1 MSPALVE
8 IIVVLLLIVAN
19 GLFAMAEIAIVSART
34 ARLQEMVGRGSRGA
48 RLALRLL
55 EKPTEFLAT
64 IQIGISLIGIISGA
78 YAGVTIGERLAA
90 VLVTMPLLAPHAE
103 FLGVGVVVIT
113 ITYLSLVIGELAPKR
128 VALAHREAL
137 AARMAPLMYALS
149 LVASPASW
157 VLAVSTN
164 AVLRLLRV
172 EPTGEAPISDQELR
186 TLVSEGTAAGVFEE
200 YEQDLIERLLRLDDR
215 RIGSIMRQR
224 QQVVWLDAEAEP
236 AALLDAIVSSGYSR
250 YPVYR
255 GSHEHIVGVLKA
267 RKLTGLAAQQQP
279 VVVDDLL
286 EPPVF
291 IPENVSLLDGLEELK
306 DSGTKLA
313 VVVDEYGSAE
323 GIVTLNDIMQALLG
337 GHIVTGQGEAPG
349 LVKREEGGYLVDGLL
364 PVDEFREHFGVPE
377 EADAPYHTV
386 AGMLIAHLGDMPETG
401 AVFEWSGLRFEVL
414 DMDGRRVDK
423 ILVTPLRGPED
434 ARGQ

>member
-157 VLAVSTN
+157 VLTVSTN

-236 AALLDAIVSSGYSR
+236 AALLDAIVSDDPTALIGLPLIR
-250 YPVYR
+250 TCQLLR
-255 GSHEHIVGVLKA
+255 AAGV
-267 RKLTGLAAQQQP
+267 
-279 VVVDDLL
+279 V
-286 EPPVF
+286 
-291 IPENVSLLDGLEELK
+291 
-306 DSGTKLA
+306 
-313 VVVDEYGSAE
+313 
-323 GIVTLNDIMQALLG
+323 
-337 GHIVTGQGEAPG
+337 
-349 LVKREEGGYLVDGLL
+349 L
-364 PVDEFREHFGVPE
+364 P
-377 EADAPYHTV
+377 
-386 AGMLIAHLGDMPETG
+386 
-401 AVFEWSGLRFEVL
+401 
-414 DMDGRRVDK
+414 
-423 ILVTPLRGPED
+423 
-434 ARGQ
+434 